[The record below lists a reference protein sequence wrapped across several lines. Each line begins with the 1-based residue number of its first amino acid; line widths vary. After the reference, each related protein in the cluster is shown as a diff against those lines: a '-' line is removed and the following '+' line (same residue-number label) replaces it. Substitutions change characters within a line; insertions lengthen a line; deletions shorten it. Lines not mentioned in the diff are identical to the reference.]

1 MSNKR
6 LRPGRRIAS
15 PPKTEAMPELSVGKK
30 QRDGELSPN
39 RLAARRFFRNPFAV
53 AGLVILTL
61 VTLASVLAPFIS
73 PYGPDHIDLS
83 SIRQSPSADHWLG
96 TDSTGRDVLSRL
108 LSGGQVSLT
117 VGFLAALLAVTTGT
131 LLGVIA
137 GWFGGVLDA
146 IISRVID
153 IMLTVPPILV
163 VIVLAGIL
171 GPNVGLLIVVIAGLS
186 WPDSARIAR
195 GVVLG
200 LREQEFV
207 QAARVLGSKSW
218 FIIRNHLIPGVL
230 PPVIVAA
237 TLLVSSTVL
246 LESALSFL
254 GAGVQPPQS
263 SWGNMLT
270 EAQSLTVL
278 SSMPW
283 LWIPAG
289 TLIALTVLSAMAV
302 GDGIRD
308 AIDPRRNG

>member
-1 MSNKR
+1 MKNRTPVTKR
-6 LRPGRRIAS
+6 KATS
-15 PPKTEAMPELSVGKK
+15 PPKTRVMPSVSGASKV
-30 QRDGELSPN
+30 RDGDLSPN

-53 AGLVILTL
+53 GGLIVLTL
-61 VTLASVLAPFIS
+61 VTLASALAPWIS
-73 PYGPDHIDLS
+73 PYAPEAIDLTQ
-83 SIRQSPSADHWLG
+83 IRQPPSGAHWLG

-108 LSGGQVSLT
+108 LSGGQVSLA
-117 VGFLAALLAVTTGT
+117 VGFLAAFLAVTTGT
-131 LLGVIA
+131 LLGVLA

-146 IISRVID
+146 IVSRVID
-153 IMLTVPPILV
+153 VMLTVPPILV
-163 VIVLAGIL
+163 VIVLAGII
-171 GPNVGLLIVVIAGLS
+171 GPNVFLLIMVIAGLS
-186 WPDSARIAR
+186 WPNSARIAR

-207 QAARVLGSKSW
+207 QAAKVLGSKSW
-218 FIIRNHLIPGVL
+218 FIISRHLIPGVL
-230 PPVIVAA
+230 PPVVVAA
-237 TLLVSSTVL
+237 TLLVSEAVL

-289 TLIALTVLSAMAV
+289 VFIALTVFSAMAV

-308 AIDPRRNG
+308 AIDPRKNG